1 VRLRVRRD
9 DIAGVEN
16 DGALTSF
23 NTWRA
28 VQPDA
33 ERSGLV
39 LTANDHAT
47 RTRSAWWAGPETDFL
62 DRMRAEARARGITLI
77 VNRAPYSM
85 QVLER
90 AVDLIFGASER
101 LGQLGFDFQGIAG
114 PTPDFLGLT
123 VRGAVL
129 GDEKAE
135 QLPPDLVAS
144 VHGELARL
152 LDDSQVSPDDVRV
165 EYGRTHLL

>member
-1 VRLRVRRD
+1 M
-9 DIAGVEN
+9 
-16 DGALTSF
+16 SF

-47 RTRSAWWAGPETDFL
+47 RSCSVWWAGPETDFL
-62 DRMRAEARARGITLI
+62 DRMRAEARARGITLL
-77 VNRAPYSM
+77 VNRATYSM
-85 QVLER
+85 QELQR
-90 AVDLIFGASER
+90 AVDLIGAGRER
-101 LGQLGFDFQGIAG
+101 LGQLGFDLQGIAG
-114 PTPDFLGLT
+114 PTPEFFGLT
-123 VRGAVL
+123 VQGAVL

-144 VHGELARL
+144 VWGELADVL
-152 LDDSQVSPDDVRV
+152 QDSEVRPDDVRV
-165 EYGRTHLL
+165 EYGRTVLL

>member
-1 VRLRVRRD
+1 
-9 DIAGVEN
+9 
-16 DGALTSF
+16 
-23 NTWRA
+23 
-28 VQPDA
+28 
-33 ERSGLV
+33 
-39 LTANDHAT
+39 
-47 RTRSAWWAGPETDFL
+47 
-62 DRMRAEARARGITLI
+62 

-85 QVLER
+85 QVLGR

-101 LGQLGFDFQGIAG
+101 LGQLGFDSQGIAG